1 VGSSTKEDFQQ
12 PLAPKCGIKKLVHS
26 RSPDVHQQGGAQ
38 VSKRPHS
45 GLPSSP
51 SPRVDWKLEEEGGGV
66 SSSWALS
73 WMHSFAYPS
82 HHSQM
87 DMGWEEASCG

>member
-1 VGSSTKEDFQQ
+1 
-12 PLAPKCGIKKLVHS
+12 
-26 RSPDVHQQGGAQ
+26 
-38 VSKRPHS
+38 
-45 GLPSSP
+45 
-51 SPRVDWKLEEEGGGV
+51 VDWKLEEEGGGV